1 MILESFGHL
10 EFTSVCC
17 SDKLSRRFEFLVFF
31 FLEESCCVW
40 LLWSM
45 VRGGISVWC
54 VYEDEELRES

>member
-31 FLEESCCVW
+31 SFGGKLLRLVALVNGERRNQCLVCV
-40 LLWSM
+40 
-45 VRGGISVWC
+45 R
-54 VYEDEELRES
+54 R

>member
-31 FLEESCCVW
+31 FFGGK
-40 LLWSM
+40 LLRLVALVNGERRNQCLVF
-45 VRGGISVWC
+45 VR
-54 VYEDEELRES
+54 R